1 MPITK
6 PKGTYDVLPTDVWK
20 WNRLEMVIK
29 KVCRLYNFKEIRTPI
44 FEASELFHRT
54 VGETSDMVTK
64 ETYDF
69 LDRGG
74 RSNTLRPEGTA
85 GVARSFIENKLYA
98 EQSVQKLFYMGP
110 MFRYERQQKG
120 RYRQFSQFGVEAIG
134 SSSPLMDVE
143 VILFAATTLK
153 ALGLKGVK
161 VKINSIGD
169 EESRANYRVALVEYF
184 SKYTDD
190 LCGDCKNRL
199 EKNPLRI
206 LDCKVDNKKEFFA
219 NAPKINDY
227 LNETSKA
234 HFAKVVEALKE
245 VGVAYEIDYN
255 LVRGLD
261 YYCHTVF
268 EVEADIEGFGAQNV
282 LGGGGR
288 YDKLVGDLEGPQ
300 TPCVGMAFGM
310 DRLLLAMES
319 EGLLRENNDYIHL
332 YIIALGDRARLTT
345 ERLLYTVRMGGLVC
359 EADYLN
365 KGIKGQFKQA
375 DKYNA
380 KFTAILGDSELD
392 NFVINVKNNETDE
405 QVTIPLNDLYTY
417 VLGNIQAKT
426 QSPCSTCKD
435 KKEE

>member
-1 MPITK
+1 MPISK
-6 PKGTYDVLPTDVWK
+6 PKGTYDVLPNETWK
-20 WNRLEMVIK
+20 WNRLEMIIK

-44 FEASELFHRT
+44 FESSELFHRT

-69 LDRGG
+69 VDRGG
-74 RSNTLRPEGTA
+74 RNNTLRPEGTA

-98 EQSVQKLFYMGP
+98 DGNVSKLYYMGP

-134 SSSPLMDVE
+134 SSSPLMDAE
-143 VILFAATTLK
+143 VIMFAATTLK

-169 EESRANYRVALVEYF
+169 EESRAAYRLALVEYF
-184 SKYTDD
+184 KNYEEE

-219 NAPKINDY
+219 NAPKITDY
-227 LNETSKA
+227 LNETSKE
-234 HFAKVVEALKE
+234 HFEKVVEALKE
-245 VGVAYEIDYN
+245 VGLSYEINPN

-268 EVEADIEGFGAQNV
+268 ELEADIEGFGAQNV

-288 YDKLVGDLEGPQ
+288 YDKLVSDLEGPQ

-319 EGLLRENNDYIHL
+319 EGLLKENNDYIHL
-332 YIIALGDRARLTT
+332 YIISIGDRARITT
-345 ERLLYTVRMGGLVC
+345 ERLLYTLRMGGLVC
-359 EADYLN
+359 DADYQN

-375 DKYNA
+375 DRLNA
-380 KFTAILGDSELD
+380 RFTAILGDSELD
-392 NFVINVKNNETDE
+392 NFVINVKNNDTDE
-405 QVTIPLNDLYTY
+405 QETIPLNDLYTY
-417 VLGNIQAKT
+417 VFGAVSGKVSSACAN
-426 QSPCSTCKD
+426 CN
-435 KKEE
+435 KKEGE

>member
-44 FEASELFHRT
+44 FESSELFHRT

-184 SKYTDD
+184 SKYIDE

-227 LNETSKA
+227 LNEASKA
-234 HFAKVVEALKE
+234 HFEKVVEALKE

-365 KGIKGQFKQA
+365 KGIKAQFKQA

-417 VLGNIQAKT
+417 VLGSIQAKT

>member
-6 PKGTYDVLPTDVWK
+6 PKGTYDVLPTDAWK

-44 FEASELFHRT
+44 FESSELFHRT

-98 EQSVQKLFYMGP
+98 EQTVQKLFYMGP

-169 EESRANYRVALVEYF
+169 EESRDNYRVALVEYF
-184 SKYTDD
+184 SKYVDN
-190 LCGDCKNRL
+190 LCPDCKNRL

-206 LDCKVDNKKEFFA
+206 LDCKVDNKKEFFE

-227 LNETSKA
+227 LNEASKT

-245 VGVAYEIDYN
+245 VGVAYEINYN

-288 YDKLVGDLEGPQ
+288 YDKLVSDLEGPQ

-310 DRLLLAMES
+310 DRLLLAMEA
-319 EGLLRENNDYIHL
+319 EGLLKENNDYIHL
-332 YIIALGDRARLTT
+332 YIIALGERARLTT
-345 ERLLYTVRMGGLVC
+345 ERLLYTIRMGGLVC

-375 DKYNA
+375 DKFNA
-380 KFTAILGDSELD
+380 KFTAILGDDELN

-405 QVTIPLNDLYTY
+405 QETIPLNDLYTY
-417 VLGNIQAKT
+417 VLRSIQAKT

>member
-6 PKGTYDVLPTDVWK
+6 PKGTYDVLPTDAWK

-44 FEASELFHRT
+44 FESSELFHRT

-98 EQSVQKLFYMGP
+98 EQTVQKLFYMGP

-169 EESRANYRVALVEYF
+169 EESRDNYRVALVEYF
-184 SKYTDD
+184 SKYVDN
-190 LCGDCKNRL
+190 LCPDCKNRL

-206 LDCKVDNKKEFFA
+206 LDCKVDNKKEFFE

-227 LNETSKA
+227 LNEASKT

-245 VGVAYEIDYN
+245 VGVAYEINYN

-288 YDKLVGDLEGPQ
+288 YDKLVSDLEGPQ

-310 DRLLLAMES
+310 DRLLLAMEA
-319 EGLLRENNDYIHL
+319 EGLLKENNDYIHL
-332 YIIALGDRARLTT
+332 YIIALGERARLTT
-345 ERLLYTVRMGGLVC
+345 ERSLYTIRMGGLVC

-375 DKYNA
+375 DKFNA
-380 KFTAILGDSELD
+380 KFTAILGDDELN

-405 QVTIPLNDLYTY
+405 QETIPLNDLYTY
-417 VLGNIQAKT
+417 VLRSIQAKT

>member
-1 MPITK
+1 MPIVK
-6 PKGTYDVLPTDVWK
+6 PKGTYDVLPSETWK

-69 LDRGG
+69 IDRGG
-74 RSNTLRPEGTA
+74 RNNTLRPEGTA

-98 EQSVQKLFYMGP
+98 EQTVQKLYYMGP

-169 EESRANYRVALVEYF
+169 EESRAAYREALVEYF
-184 SKYTDD
+184 SKYSEE
-190 LCGDCKNRL
+190 LCVDCKVRL

-227 LNETSKA
+227 LNEASKA

-245 VGVAYEIDYN
+245 VGVPYEINYN

-268 EVEADIEGFGAQNV
+268 EVEAEIEGFGAQNV

-288 YDKLVGDLEGPQ
+288 YDKLVSDLEGPQ

-310 DRLLLAMES
+310 DRLLLAMEA
-319 EGLLRENNDYIHL
+319 EGLLRENNEYIHL

-345 ERLLYTVRMGGLVC
+345 ERLLYTLRLGGLVC
-359 EADYLN
+359 EADYMN

-375 DKYNA
+375 DKFNSR
-380 KFTAILGDSELD
+380 FTAILGDEELD
-392 NFVINVKNNETDE
+392 NFVINVKNNDTDE
-405 QVTIPLNDLYTY
+405 QVSIPLNDLYTH
-417 VLGNIQAKT
+417 VMGAITAKT
-426 QSPCSTCKD
+426 TSACSTCT
-435 KKEE
+435 KKEGE